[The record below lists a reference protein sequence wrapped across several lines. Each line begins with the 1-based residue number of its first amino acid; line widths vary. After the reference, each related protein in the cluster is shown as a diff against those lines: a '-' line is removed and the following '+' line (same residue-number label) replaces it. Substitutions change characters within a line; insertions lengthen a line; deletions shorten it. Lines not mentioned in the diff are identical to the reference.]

1 MKNLDRKQMK
11 NPINENEKNKDN
23 DYFISQNQILFKKYH
38 LIKLIGIGTF
48 SKVYSG
54 LNLINNSYVAIKAEK
69 RSYYGVQLLESE
81 AFFLYSLRG
90 YGIPEVLSY
99 GKTKTHN
106 VLVMPLL
113 GKSLLEKFIIKNK
126 TVNINDICS
135 VAIQILDRIEWIH
148 SNNIVY
154 RDIKPEN
161 FLFGKKDSH
170 VLYLIDFGLCKKFK
184 SSKTGKHIEPRN
196 IGKFTGT
203 SRYASVN
210 AISGNEQ
217 SRRDDIESIGYM
229 IIFFMKK
236 KLPWQNIKG
245 DSYKEYYHK
254 LYLMKKNIKIEDLCN
269 GLPREIA
276 YYMKYS
282 TALKFEQE
290 PNYKY
295 LKNLFKIILKRN
307 DIIYEKYI
315 LSWYQTDL
323 MNYMEKRNLIYKG
336 NSSSKIERKS
346 SPQKRLFVQI
356 QKSIENKN
364 KKIVNTSNNKESEKS
379 LKNGYNIIS
388 RHDNS
393 IKSKNDLNS
402 EISNSLKVIINK
414 NISNVS
420 NELNI
425 INTTTINSENF
436 DTNTNNTNNNNI
448 TNNNNNINKNNNLTS
463 IRNNR
468 YKNDKMDLKNNFSL
482 VLIKNRFNSFKD
494 NKNSKSYENNKINKE
509 IMPISQKVKNKI
521 RNTINISPYSHKS
534 NKNLDNSNSINKNY
548 QKKYNTINQIE
559 IDNQKINKKNIK
571 NSTIKFNNTNINNVY
586 NRYSTFNIFNLYNNN
601 IDNYINNNIIINNI
615 YQRFLGNINN
625 NVNCINMK
633 KKNKNNFNKNKYIK
647 EKLINLMDIGT
658 IPENNGKNI
667 NTMLKKPSKN
677 PIISDDLNQN
687 TINSYTFFN
696 NYKKNILKKNDNNSN
711 LTNFIFNTEPNKTI
725 QNTSSAF
732 NTINYSNVDSNNKIN
747 LNNKKNKLNNN
758 NINKNKMNNINQKIL
773 KTSEKKIIK
782 ENKNININKIF
793 DYNEKIKKTFNINN
807 NNNVNSKNSLN
818 NINSINRINMI
829 NNIININVKNKNN
842 LNKIRKNPNLYDKEI
857 NINEN
862 VSLMNS
868 NNISYNNK
876 AYNIDINRN
885 ISNHFYGDKYHTLE
899 QEKNLTKNISPTQQ
913 HSSKDKIMQYSSI
926 FNNYIYDINR
936 NNNQNIENSNKYNNF
951 RNMSLNQNKDSK
963 EIPHYSSN
971 NVKEPKKNTNIEN
984 ENKNKI
990 LKNQYYNN
998 INLNYERKFKT
1009 EEVDIKFTKK
1019 KINEKKF

>member
-245 DSYKEYYHK
+245 ESYKEYYHK

-346 SPQKRLFVQI
+346 GSYCR
-356 QKSIENKN
+356 
-364 KKIVNTSNNKESEKS
+364 
-379 LKNGYNIIS
+379 II
-388 RHDNS
+388 
-393 IKSKNDLNS
+393 
-402 EISNSLKVIINK
+402 
-414 NISNVS
+414 
-420 NELNI
+420 
-425 INTTTINSENF
+425 
-436 DTNTNNTNNNNI
+436 
-448 TNNNNNINKNNNLTS
+448 
-463 IRNNR
+463 
-468 YKNDKMDLKNNFSL
+468 
-482 VLIKNRFNSFKD
+482 
-494 NKNSKSYENNKINKE
+494 
-509 IMPISQKVKNKI
+509 
-521 RNTINISPYSHKS
+521 
-534 NKNLDNSNSINKNY
+534 
-548 QKKYNTINQIE
+548 
-559 IDNQKINKKNIK
+559 
-571 NSTIKFNNTNINNVY
+571 
-586 NRYSTFNIFNLYNNN
+586 
-601 IDNYINNNIIINNI
+601 
-615 YQRFLGNINN
+615 
-625 NVNCINMK
+625 
-633 KKNKNNFNKNKYIK
+633 
-647 EKLINLMDIGT
+647 
-658 IPENNGKNI
+658 
-667 NTMLKKPSKN
+667 
-677 PIISDDLNQN
+677 
-687 TINSYTFFN
+687 
-696 NYKKNILKKNDNNSN
+696 
-711 LTNFIFNTEPNKTI
+711 
-725 QNTSSAF
+725 
-732 NTINYSNVDSNNKIN
+732 
-747 LNNKKNKLNNN
+747 
-758 NINKNKMNNINQKIL
+758 
-773 KTSEKKIIK
+773 
-782 ENKNININKIF
+782 
-793 DYNEKIKKTFNINN
+793 
-807 NNNVNSKNSLN
+807 
-818 NINSINRINMI
+818 
-829 NNIININVKNKNN
+829 
-842 LNKIRKNPNLYDKEI
+842 
-857 NINEN
+857 
-862 VSLMNS
+862 
-868 NNISYNNK
+868 
-876 AYNIDINRN
+876 
-885 ISNHFYGDKYHTLE
+885 
-899 QEKNLTKNISPTQQ
+899 
-913 HSSKDKIMQYSSI
+913 
-926 FNNYIYDINR
+926 
-936 NNNQNIENSNKYNNF
+936 
-951 RNMSLNQNKDSK
+951 
-963 EIPHYSSN
+963 
-971 NVKEPKKNTNIEN
+971 
-984 ENKNKI
+984 
-990 LKNQYYNN
+990 
-998 INLNYERKFKT
+998 
-1009 EEVDIKFTKK
+1009 
-1019 KINEKKF
+1019 